1 MKATKHTLKGKKQG
15 IYVPEGMITA
25 MTTPFDARGE
35 LDEKTLR
42 GLIDWQIGAGMD
54 GLMIPG
60 GCGEFVNLTDAERV
74 KAVKIAVSQ
83 AAGRVPVIGGV
94 LAATTSHAVELCQRY
109 EGAGAS
115 AALVLTPYYINPS
128 ADGLFRHFET
138 IAQKTSLPI
147 LLYNN
152 PGRTKIDLETDIL
165 NRLADIPTVVG
176 IKECQRDI
184 GLVIE
189 RMHAVGARISYLAG
203 DDDLTIPMYPFG
215 GRGDIGIT
223 QLIAPEPQVELWAA
237 LNRGDWA
244 TAVDIHLNFIIPIFS
259 AVLTK
264 NHPAPIK
271 RMMALAG
278 HPAGD
283 ARLPLVAPGAEQE
296 AKIKATLK
304 AIDRF
309 LKPKK

>member
-1 MKATKHTLKGKKQG
+1 MKAAKHTLKGKKQG

-25 MTTPFDARGE
+25 MVTPFDGAGE
-35 LDEKTLR
+35 LDEKALR
-42 GLIDWQIGAGMD
+42 KLAEWQIDSGVD
-54 GLMIPG
+54 GLMVPG
-60 GCGEFVNLTDAERV
+60 GCGEFVNLNDAERL
-74 KAVKIAVSQ
+74 KAVEIAVSQ
-83 AAGRVPVIGGV
+83 SAGRVPVVGGV
-94 LAATTSHAVELCQRY
+94 LATNTRHATDLCQRY

-115 AALVLTPYYINPS
+115 AALVLTPYYVNPS
-128 ADGLFRHFET
+128 PDGVYRHFAT
-138 IAQKTSLPI
+138 IAEKTPLPI

-152 PGRTKIDLETDIL
+152 PGRTKLDMEADLL

-189 RMHAVGARISYLAG
+189 RMHTVGDRISYLAG

-215 GRGDIGIT
+215 CRGDVGIT
-223 QLIAPEPQVELWAA
+223 NLIAPEPQVELWAA

-244 TAVDIHLNFIIPIFS
+244 TAVDIHINFIMPIFS

-264 NHPAPIK
+264 NHPAPMK
-271 RMMALAG
+271 RMMTLAG
-278 HPAGD
+278 HSMGD
-283 ARLPLVAPGAEQE
+283 ARLPLVAPGADQE

-309 LKPKK
+309 LKPKM